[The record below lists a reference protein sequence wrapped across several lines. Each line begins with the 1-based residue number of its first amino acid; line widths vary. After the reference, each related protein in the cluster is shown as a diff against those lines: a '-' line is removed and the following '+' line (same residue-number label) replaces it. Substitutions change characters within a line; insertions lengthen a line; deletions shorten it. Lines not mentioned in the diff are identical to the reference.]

1 MSKNGGDFM
10 YGDNSYDMPLG
21 FAMALA
27 SNPRAMNVFMK
38 MENEKQDKVIEQA
51 KSTKTKREM
60 QQLVDHLATT

>member
-1 MSKNGGDFM
+1 M

-38 MENEKQDKVIEQA
+38 MENEKQDRVIEQA

>member
-1 MSKNGGDFM
+1 M

-38 MENEKQDKVIEQA
+38 MGNEKQDRVIEQA